1 MCHYNITYQLVH
13 LVLMVNSFRQCSYYT
28 LSSQLFTYSPNE
40 IFCSETTWK
49 YTPALLCTS
58 IILQINVVSWS
69 TLMYNI
75 YVDIFFYIID
85 YIYIYIY
92 IIFLIIFFDWG
103 VAGEASINVTRNTTM
118 HV

>member
-69 TLMYNI
+69 TLMYDI
-75 YVDIFFYIID
+75 YVDIFLYIID
-85 YIYIYIY
+85 YIYIY